1 DLCGEKKV
9 TEPVLALAGALELRG
24 AELCAATKTTG
35 ETSKAEA
42 SAGPLI
48 SEVVGASDGANEAL
62 DEVHEELDTG
72 LQELL
77 EKLLRWSQSS
87 SSSARSDALAN
98 WASSCWEELHCSG
111 TMASRLTRLA
121 LETLGVSSP
130 LGSAAAAE
138 PLPVLPGV
146 WASVVAGHV
155 DAADGG
161 DVERRALL
169 STACTEDAA
178 AAACGVVARAPVGQ
192 VEQLAMLLS
201 ACDQRLRT
209 AAALRLQEQVWVPAQ
224 RSGEPS
230 VAKANEALEKFE
242 ELLEAGQTGDLEEE
256 GLGSPD
262 AGRGELP
269 SVSDVSYTV
278 LYAVLGSQMTKTLW
292 SASDALH
299 SLASWEAS
307 HRGDDGDEE
316 DSQNHSTLD
325 VDLCCSG
332 SPPAPQR
339 VGAELPLET
348 IKACVATMAAWET
361 LLAGAADR

>member
-1 DLCGEKKV
+1 MFLFDFCQHRPQSFYLLANLCGEKKV

-146 WASVVAGHV
+146 WRLATALCRHNQWPPERWPPLLASVVAGHV

-230 VAKANEALEKFE
+230 VAKAV
-242 ELLEAGQTGDLEEE
+242 
-256 GLGSPD
+256 
-262 AGRGELP
+262 P
-269 SVSDVSYTV
+269 SVGRFPVSTV
-278 LYAVLGSQMTKTLW
+278 FPT
-292 SASDALH
+292 AL
-299 SLASWEAS
+299 
-307 HRGDDGDEE
+307 DTDGE
-316 DSQNHSTLD
+316 
-325 VDLCCSG
+325 
-332 SPPAPQR
+332 
-339 VGAELPLET
+339 
-348 IKACVATMAAWET
+348 KW
-361 LLAGAADR
+361 